1 MVVKHFGRT
10 PYFACFNYVTIEN
23 VCSQCVE
30 WLIMSYNTLTT
41 LRMISETMFRL
52 AKMTKLPS

>member
-1 MVVKHFGRT
+1 
-10 PYFACFNYVTIEN
+10 

-41 LRMISETMFRL
+41 LRIISGTMFML